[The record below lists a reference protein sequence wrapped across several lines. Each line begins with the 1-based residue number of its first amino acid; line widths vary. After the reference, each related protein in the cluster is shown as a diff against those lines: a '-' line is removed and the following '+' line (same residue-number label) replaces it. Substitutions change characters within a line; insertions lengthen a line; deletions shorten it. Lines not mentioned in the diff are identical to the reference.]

1 MPSKRCFKC
10 LCEKPFEGFYKHP
23 RMADGH
29 LNKCID
35 CTKADV
41 MRNRQERVEKYREY
55 DRARATTE
63 KRRQRHRE
71 YMTTPEGKAAQKRS
85 AERWQNKHPQRR
97 AAQVALGNAV
107 RDGRLKSQP
116 CFLCGADAEAHHPD
130 YSRPLDVVWLCPAHH
145 KQAHAL
151 GNQLLKGNHQ

>member
-1 MPSKRCFKC
+1 MLSKRCFKC

-41 MRNRQERVEKYREY
+41 MRNRQEKVEKYREY

-63 KRRQRHRE
+63 KRRASVRRL
-71 YMTTPEGKAAQKRS
+71 T
-85 AERWQNKHPQRR
+85 ERWRKEHPQRR

-151 GNQLLKGNHQ
+151 GNQLLKGTHQ